1 MSGTIQILR
10 VQPAAGLG
18 KIGACPQGFPLKPP
32 TMAPAA
38 LFCPIVFLV
47 RQERRAISFLVQIN
61 ETTCPG
67 HLGALRGGPQVCCH
81 HQFWGQTVRL
91 VMLDRLVPESCPSY
105 RSPSTL
111 TA

>member
-1 MSGTIQILR
+1 MSGTIQIPR

-47 RQERRAISFLVQIN
+47 RLSRRAIISQGQIN
-61 ETTCPG
+61 DARCPG

-81 HQFWGQTVRL
+81 HQFLGQTVRL